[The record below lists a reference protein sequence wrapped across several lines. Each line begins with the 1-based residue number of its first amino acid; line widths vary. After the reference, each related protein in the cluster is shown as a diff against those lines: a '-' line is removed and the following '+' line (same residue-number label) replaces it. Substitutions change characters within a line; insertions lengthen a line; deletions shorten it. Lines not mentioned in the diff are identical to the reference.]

1 LAAHPAAAG
10 NVGCDGSKNLNML
23 NFLVELTDA
32 QAMALAQ
39 LTKRITLSDLR
50 SIAVDED
57 EAYVMQAALDQVRK
71 ALSEQGFNPR

>member
-1 LAAHPAAAG
+1 
-10 NVGCDGSKNLNML
+10 ML